1 MIGSVDAEKGYI
13 RFSIVLF
20 TLADLRGAPA
30 SLPPLHLR
38 PKKFSIPY
46 SFMEILAKLY
56 VGVPGGLAPSPT
68 ENPGSYP
75 NLDRVTL
82 TITLENGPL
91 IIPNV
96 NASFNA
102 DTDAS
107 GKKRRNL
114 SHRVKPLI
122 SVF

>member
-1 MIGSVDAEKGYI
+1 
-13 RFSIVLF
+13 
-20 TLADLRGAPA
+20 
-30 SLPPLHLR
+30 
-38 PKKFSIPY
+38 
-46 SFMEILAKLY
+46 MEILAKLY

-75 NLDRVTL
+75 NLDRLTL

-96 NASFNA
+96 NASSNA
-102 DTDAS
+102 DADAND
-107 GKKRRNL
+107 KNRRNL
-114 SHRVKPLI
+114 LHREKPLI